1 MKKKKIFVLDTNVPM
16 HDPDCCS
23 SFKEHDI
30 DIPIHV
36 LTELDN
42 HKKGFDVVNYNTRE
56 FTRFLDGLDDKHLF
70 NGGVSLGEGL
80 GKIRV
85 IVDSVYDPKVA
96 SIFPEKI
103 MDHMIISCAYR
114 LSIDPVNKDT
124 EVVLVS
130 KDVNLRMKAKSLGL
144 KAEDYK
150 TDSVID
156 VKSLCKTAKP
166 LKVAK
171 EIVDSLFKEKIIKF
185 ETKELIDPNEPVILN
200 PGDKNTALAVYK
212 DGSLTLIQKDKFSP
226 FGIKPKNSE
235 QAFAIS
241 ALLDDSILLVSIVG
255 PAGTGKTIISL
266 ASALAKLDEEIYK
279 ELLFTRTTISVG
291 NKDIGFLPGD
301 VNEKISPFMQGLFDN
316 LGVIKEIDEKNRR
329 KIDTWQQGEI
339 KIEPI
344 SFIRGRSLV
353 KKILIVDEAQN
364 LTPQEVK
371 TIVTRAGEGTKMVF
385 IGDITQI
392 DNPYLDERSNGL
404 SYLMDKMKGQDFYSH
419 LTLVKGERS
428 LLAEVAGKLL

>member
-1 MKKKKIFVLDTNVPM
+1 
-16 HDPDCCS
+16 
-23 SFKEHDI
+23 
-30 DIPIHV
+30 
-36 LTELDN
+36 
-42 HKKGFDVVNYNTRE
+42 
-56 FTRFLDGLDDKHLF
+56 
-70 NGGVSLGEGL
+70 
-80 GKIRV
+80 
-85 IVDSVYDPKVA
+85 
-96 SIFPEKI
+96 
-103 MDHMIISCAYR
+103 
-114 LSIDPVNKDT
+114 
-124 EVVLVS
+124 
-130 KDVNLRMKAKSLGL
+130 
-144 KAEDYK
+144 
-150 TDSVID
+150 
-156 VKSLCKTAKP
+156 
-166 LKVAK
+166 
-171 EIVDSLFKEKIIKF
+171 LFKEKIIKF
-185 ETKELIDPNEPVILN
+185 ETKELINQNEPVILN

-212 DGSLTLIQKDKFSP
+212 DGFLTLIQKDKFSP